1 MNVIIGLSMLILG
14 GISAGSSY
22 VPLKGIRG
30 WAWESLWAVQGIVA
44 WLLLPLLLALLA
56 TPHLITVL
64 QHIRF
69 STLATTFA
77 FGFLWG
83 VGGLA
88 WGMAVRYIGLAL
100 GFTIATGFLSSLGTL
115 VPIIAEGRM
124 SDVLATGSG
133 KLTLISVGISLVGI
147 IVCGKAGM
155 RRDLESNRTAGGH
168 EGETNAETNS
178 RTSAETNGKTIAV
191 TNSGTN
197 GKSDAATSGKSN
209 GGNSGKNSSETNGK
223 TNSGTNGKSNAATN
237 AEKTGAAKSAVDPG
251 GFQFK
256 KGVLI
261 AFAAGVLGACFAF
274 GITAGQPI
282 RDQAIAAGASPVWAA
297 SPVFFV
303 ELLGGITV
311 NLLYCVVM
319 NRRNKT
325 FSDYR
330 QTKDAGSL
338 KTNYAFSALIGA
350 LWYLQFVFYGMAAF
364 YMGPFSFANWS
375 VHMSF
380 MVVASN
386 LWGYYFKEWKGV
398 SRTTIRW
405 NNIGILILVIAGVMM
420 GVAGSQAATGG

>member
-22 VPLKGIRG
+22 VPLKGIKG

-56 TPHLITVL
+56 TPHLFAVL
-64 QHIRF
+64 QRIPF
-69 STLATTFA
+69 STLAMTFA

-115 VPIIAEGRM
+115 VPIIVAGRF
-124 SDVLATGSG
+124 SEVAATGSG
-133 KLTLISVGISLVGI
+133 KITLISVFMSLVGI
-147 IVCGKAGM
+147 VVCGKAGM
-155 RRDLESNRTAGGH
+155 RRDKE
-168 EGETNAETNS
+168 
-178 RTSAETNGKTIAV
+178 
-191 TNSGTN
+191 
-197 GKSDAATSGKSN
+197 
-209 GGNSGKNSSETNGK
+209 
-223 TNSGTNGKSNAATN
+223 
-237 AEKTGAAKSAVDPG
+237 AKSGAESGGQKGGDSIQADRQDEIVGTG

-274 GITAGQPI
+274 GITTGEPI
-282 RDQAIAAGASPVWAA
+282 RQQAIGAGASPVWAA

-319 NRRNKT
+319 NRRNRT

-330 QTKDAGSL
+330 RAKDAGTLRS
-338 KTNYAFSALIGA
+338 NYAFSALIGA

-364 YMGPFSFANWS
+364 YMGPYSFANWS

-398 SRTTIRW
+398 SATTIRW
-405 NNIGILILVIAGVMM
+405 NTTGILILVIAGIMM

>member
-22 VPLKGIRG
+22 VPLKGIKG
-30 WAWESLWAVQGIVA
+30 WAWESLWAVQGVVA

-56 TPHLITVL
+56 TPHLFAVL
-64 QHIRF
+64 HQISLR
-69 STLATTFA
+69 TIAVTYA

-83 VGGLA
+83 LGGLA

-115 VPIIAEGRM
+115 VPILASGRM
-124 SDVLATGSG
+124 AEVIATPAGKITLA
-133 KLTLISVGISLVGI
+133 SVALSLVGI
-147 IVCGKAGM
+147 VVCGKAGM
-155 RRDLESNRTAGGH
+155 RRDKERQHQT
-168 EGETNAETNS
+168 
-178 RTSAETNGKTIAV
+178 
-191 TNSGTN
+191 
-197 GKSDAATSGKSN
+197 D
-209 GGNSGKNSSETNGK
+209 
-223 TNSGTNGKSNAATN
+223 
-237 AEKTGAAKSAVDPG
+237 

-261 AFAAGVLGACFAF
+261 ALAAGILGACFAF
-274 GITAGQPI
+274 GITAGEPI
-282 RDQAIAAGASPVWAA
+282 RRQAIAAGASPVWAA

-311 NLLYCVVM
+311 NLLYCIGM
-319 NRRNKT
+319 NRRNRT

-330 QTKDAGSL
+330 QARDAGSL
-338 KTNYAFSALIGA
+338 KSNYAFSALIGA

-364 YMGPFSFANWS
+364 YMGPYSFANWS

-398 SRTTIRW
+398 SRATTRW
-405 NNIGILILVIAGVMM
+405 NTAGILILVIAGIMM
-420 GVAGSQAATGG
+420 GVAGYSK

>member
-1 MNVIIGLSMLILG
+1 MNLIIGLSMLILG

-22 VPLKGIRG
+22 VPLKGIKG

-56 TPHLITVL
+56 TPHLFTVL
-64 QHIRF
+64 HQIPF
-69 STLATTFA
+69 STLAVTYA

-83 VGGLA
+83 LGGLA

-115 VPIIAEGRM
+115 VPIIATGRITEVV
-124 SDVLATGSG
+124 STPAG
-133 KLTLISVGISLVGI
+133 KITLVSVALSLVGI
-147 IVCGKAGM
+147 VVCGKAGM
-155 RRDLESNRTAGGH
+155 QRDKERQQG
-168 EGETNAETNS
+168 
-178 RTSAETNGKTIAV
+178 SA
-191 TNSGTN
+191 
-197 GKSDAATSGKSN
+197 
-209 GGNSGKNSSETNGK
+209 
-223 TNSGTNGKSNAATN
+223 
-237 AEKTGAAKSAVDPG
+237 

-256 KGVLI
+256 KGVLVAI
-261 AFAAGVLGACFAF
+261 AAGLLGACFAF
-274 GITAGQPI
+274 GISAGEPI
-282 RDQAIAAGASPVWAA
+282 RQQAIAAGASPVWAA

-311 NLLYCVVM
+311 NLLYSVVM
-319 NRRNKT
+319 NRRNRT

-330 QTKDAGSL
+330 QAKDAGSL

-364 YMGPFSFANWS
+364 YMGPYSFTNWS

-398 SRTTIRW
+398 SAATTRW
-405 NNIGILILVIAGVMM
+405 NAAGIIILVIAGIMM
-420 GVAGSQAATGG
+420 GVAGAQAAISH

>member
-22 VPLKGIRG
+22 VPMKGIKG

-56 TPHLITVL
+56 TPHLFTVL
-64 QHIRF
+64 HQVPF
-69 STLATTFA
+69 STLAVTYA
-77 FGFLWG
+77 LGFLWG
-83 VGGLA
+83 LGGLA

-115 VPIIAEGRM
+115 VPIIAEGRLGE
-124 SDVLATGSG
+124 VLATSSG
-133 KLTLISVGISLVGI
+133 KITLLSIALSLVGI
-147 IVCGKAGM
+147 VVCGKAGM
-155 RRDLESNRTAGGH
+155 GRDKERKQ
-168 EGETNAETNS
+168 ET
-178 RTSAETNGKTIAV
+178 
-191 TNSGTN
+191 
-197 GKSDAATSGKSN
+197 
-209 GGNSGKNSSETNGK
+209 
-223 TNSGTNGKSNAATN
+223 
-237 AEKTGAAKSAVDPG
+237 G

-274 GITAGQPI
+274 GITTGEPI
-282 RDQAIAAGASPVWAA
+282 RQQAIAAGASPIWAA

-311 NLLYCVVM
+311 NLLYCIWM
-319 NRRNKT
+319 NRRNRT

-330 QTKDAGSL
+330 KAKDAGSL
-338 KTNYAFSALIGA
+338 RTNYTFSALIGA

-364 YMGPFSFANWS
+364 FMGPYSFANWS

-398 SRTTIRW
+398 SATTTRW
-405 NNIGILILVIAGVMM
+405 NNAGILILVIAGILM
-420 GVAGSQAATGG
+420 GVAGSTK

>member
-1 MNVIIGLSMLILG
+1 MNLILGLSMLILG

-22 VPLKGIRG
+22 VPLKGIKG
-30 WAWESLWAVQGIVA
+30 WAWESLWAVQGVVA

-56 TPHLITVL
+56 TPHLFAVL
-64 QHIRF
+64 HQIPF
-69 STLATTFA
+69 STLGVTYA

-83 VGGLA
+83 LGGLA

-115 VPIIAEGRM
+115 VPIIAAGRM
-124 SDVLATGSG
+124 AEVIATPGG
-133 KLTLISVGISLVGI
+133 KITLLSVALSLVGI
-147 IVCGKAGM
+147 VVCGKAGM
-155 RRDLESNRTAGGH
+155 QRDKERQQES
-168 EGETNAETNS
+168 
-178 RTSAETNGKTIAV
+178 
-191 TNSGTN
+191 
-197 GKSDAATSGKSN
+197 
-209 GGNSGKNSSETNGK
+209 
-223 TNSGTNGKSNAATN
+223 
-237 AEKTGAAKSAVDPG
+237 G

-274 GITAGQPI
+274 GISTGEPI
-282 RDQAIAAGASPVWAA
+282 RQQAIAAGASPLWAA
-297 SPVFFV
+297 YPVFFV

-311 NLLYCVVM
+311 NLLYCVAM
-319 NRRNKT
+319 NRRNRT

-330 QTKDAGSL
+330 RAKDAGSL
-338 KTNYAFSALIGA
+338 RSNYGFSALIGA

-364 YMGPFSFANWS
+364 YMGPYSFANWS

-398 SRTTIRW
+398 STTTARW
-405 NNIGILILVIAGVMM
+405 NTAGIVILVIAGIMM
-420 GVAGSQAATGG
+420 GVAGSIK